1 MRSPTPFPLF
11 SAKRTSPTCATLTRV
26 ISERMGRILSAVGAV
41 LLIAGLFLTWY
52 HIDRTTGPTDTTGWQ
67 TFTRLR
73 VVILLGAVALLATT
87 LVRQTRAVL
96 VTRTVIGVVLGLL
109 ILRRIVDPPNIA
121 NISSQF
127 GVFVGL
133 LGAIGAALGGLVDS
147 GHELAERYPE
157 MAFWRPPAGELGRGG
172 DAGGA
177 RLQRSPRRPSDG
189 DVVESTA
196 DSVR

>member
-1 MRSPTPFPLF
+1 M
-11 SAKRTSPTCATLTRV
+11 

-52 HIDRTTGPTDTTGWQ
+52 HIDRTAGPTDTSGWQ

-73 VVILLGAVALLATT
+73 VVILIGAVLLLASA
-87 LVRQTRAVL
+87 LVVQTRGVL
-96 VTRTVIGVVLGLL
+96 IARTALGVVLGLL

-121 NISSQF
+121 GISSQF

-133 LGAIGAALGGLVDS
+133 VGAIAAALGGLVDS
-147 GHELAERYPE
+147 GRELAERYPE
-157 MAFWRPPAGELGRGG
+157 MAFWRPPAGELGPSG
-172 DAGGA
+172 DVEGA

-189 DVVESTA
+189 DVVDSTA

>member
-1 MRSPTPFPLF
+1 
-11 SAKRTSPTCATLTRV
+11 V

-52 HIDRTTGPTDTTGWQ
+52 HIDRATGSSDTSGWQ

-73 VVILLGAVALLATT
+73 VVILIGALLLLASA

-96 VTRTVIGVVLGLL
+96 VARTALGVVLGLL
-109 ILRRIVDPPNIA
+109 ILRRIIDPPNIA

-133 LGAIGAALGGLVDS
+133 LGAIAAALGGLVDS
-147 GHELAERYPE
+147 GRELADRYPE
-157 MAFWRPPAGELGRGG
+157 VAFWRPPAGELPAGG
-172 DAGGA
+172 DGEAA
-177 RLQRSPRRPSDG
+177 RQQRRPRRPSEG
-189 DVVESTA
+189 QVVDSTA
-196 DSVR
+196 EEL

>member
-1 MRSPTPFPLF
+1 
-11 SAKRTSPTCATLTRV
+11 V

-67 TFTRLR
+67 TFTHLR
-73 VVILLGAVALLATT
+73 VVILLGALLLFGSA

-96 VTRTVIGVVLGLL
+96 VARTVLGVVLGLL

-121 NISSQF
+121 GISSQF

-147 GHELAERYPE
+147 GRELADRYPE
-157 MAFWRPPAGELGRGG
+157 VAFWRAPAGELPPGG
-172 DAGGA
+172 DGEGA
-177 RLQRSPRRPSDG
+177 RVTRAPRRPSEG
-189 DVVESTA
+189 QVVDSTA
-196 DSVR
+196 EEL

>member
-1 MRSPTPFPLF
+1 
-11 SAKRTSPTCATLTRV
+11 V

-73 VVILLGAVALLATT
+73 VVILIGAIVLLATA

-96 VTRTVIGVVLGLL
+96 ITRTVLGVVLGLL
-109 ILRRIVDPPNIA
+109 ILRRIIDPPNIA

-147 GHELAERYPE
+147 GRELADRYPE
-157 MAFWRPPAGELGRGG
+157 VAFWRPPAGELGPGG
-172 DAGGA
+172 DGEGA
-177 RLQRSPRRPSDG
+177 RLRRSPREPSDG
-189 DVVESTA
+189 AVVESTA
-196 DSVR
+196 EEIR

>member
-1 MRSPTPFPLF
+1 
-11 SAKRTSPTCATLTRV
+11 
-26 ISERMGRILSAVGAV
+26 MGRILSAVGAV

-147 GHELAERYPE
+147 GRELAGRYRGV
-157 MAFWRPPAGELGRGG
+157 AFWRSPAGGLPAGG
-172 DAGGA
+172 DDQGA
-177 RLQRSPRRPSDG
+177 RLTRAPRRPSDG
-189 DVVESTA
+189 QVV
-196 DSVR
+196 